1 MGGATILAAETLPT
15 RGPLPF
21 STYDSDNN
29 NVITVKEFNV
39 IKEQRRVQQYQQGKL
54 MRNAVNF
61 SDIDTNS
68 DEIITQTELKVHQ
81 DKRFANR
88 MNQKCKH
95 ARWKRYGN
103 GTRSKLV
110 KLLLEERNSLFH
122 NSSSNC

>member
-1 MGGATILAAETLPT
+1 MKALKLLTIGFFVLGATILAAETLPT

-88 MNQKCKH
+88 MNQ
-95 ARWKRYGN
+95 
-103 GTRSKLV
+103 
-110 KLLLEERNSLFH
+110 RNV
-122 NSSSNC
+122 NMQGGKGMGMGQGRNW